1 MRSGWLVMNNSII
14 KRATLSDENMA
25 LLSEIKAQNEDN
37 VNIVADENKPDNS
50 NQDELDYL
58 WRNFR
63 INKKDDRSPG
73 IYILVGFIAGA
84 LSMFLMTA
92 MLSISAFSNMDGNQ
106 VKNERKLIKK
116 KHGSFSFV
124 KNPATKSEEAFDEDV
139 QKEVTNDN
147 SDVINDNAA
156 LINENSEAV
165 TQNYRVK
172 RGDSLEAISVKYYGK
187 ASPENTLKIQSANNL
202 KSPHSIYEGQTL
214 IIPMN

>member
-1 MRSGWLVMNNSII
+1 MNNSII

-25 LLSEIKAQNEDN
+25 LLSEIKSQNKDN
-37 VNIVADENKPDNS
+37 NNIVSDESKQDNS

-63 INKKDDRSPG
+63 ISRKDDRSPG

-92 MLSISAFSNMDGNQ
+92 MLSITAFSNPDGNQ

-116 KHGSFSFV
+116 KHGSFTFV
-124 KNPATKSEEAFDEDV
+124 KNPASQVEETINEDV
-139 QKEVTNDN
+139 KSDVVNDN
-147 SDVINDNAA
+147 SPSIKDNSAVI
-156 LINENSEAV
+156 
-165 TQNYRVK
+165 TQDYKVK
-172 RGDSLEAISVKYYGK
+172 RGDSLEAISIKYYGK

-202 KSPHSIYEGQTL
+202 KSPHAIYEGQTL
-214 IIPMN
+214 QIPIN